1 MSEYYARFLEALAHG
16 SVRRR
21 TDLKTGSEAIYRDDI
36 LICKDS
42 DDPLSEPDL
51 SEDIRVQPHLVLFGA
66 GHIGKALYDLAVL
79 QDMKVTVLDPR
90 EDQNNV
96 QRFPKAT
103 RLVGEYDELL
113 DKDYPDIVAPYYC
126 IFTHGHRFD
135 SQCLLYALRHPSSYI
150 GMIGSKA
157 KIEHCFERVREQG
170 ISEEQLLSVHSP
182 IGLPINAVTPQE
194 IAISI
199 MAQLISVFRK
209 NKSII
214 TIDASVLAK
223 AATKP
228 GIMARI
234 VQSSGSAP
242 RSTGSMMFVTED
254 EIVGTVGG
262 GSIES
267 HTILLARQML
277 GTGEALRIE
286 HHTLTADQPLGMVC
300 GGDSTILLKRV

>member
-21 TDLKTGSEAIYRDDI
+21 TDLKTGSEAIYRDDK

-90 EDQNNV
+90 EEQNNE

-135 SQCLLYALRHPSSYI
+135 SQCLLYALRHSSSYI

-199 MAQLISVFRK
+199 MAQIISVFRK

-214 TIDASVLAK
+214 TIDASVLAR
-223 AATKP
+223 AATES

-242 RSTGSMMFVTED
+242 RSTGSMMFVTEK
-254 EIVGTVGG
+254 EIIGTVGG

-267 HTILLARQML
+267 HTILLAREML
-277 GTGEALRIE
+277 RSGEDCIIE

>member
-1 MSEYYARFLEALAHG
+1 MSEYYAKFLDALALG
-16 SVRRR
+16 SVQRR
-21 TDLKTGSEAIYRDDI
+21 TDLKSGFEAIYRDDI

-42 DDPLSEPDL
+42 DDPILEPDI
-51 SEDIRVQPHLVLFGA
+51 SEDISVQPHLVLFGA

-90 EDQNNV
+90 KDQNSEE
-96 QRFPKAT
+96 RFPKAK
-103 RLVGEYDELL
+103 RLVGEYEELL
-113 DKDYPDIVAPYYC
+113 ENDYPDIVAPYYC

-150 GMIGSKA
+150 GMIGSRA
-157 KIEHCFERVREQG
+157 KIEHCFEKVRENG
-170 ISEEQLLSVHSP
+170 ITDDLLEKVCSP

-199 MAQLISVFRK
+199 MAQIISVFRK

-214 TIDASVLAK
+214 TIDTSVLAK
-223 AATKP
+223 TAKDP

-242 RSTGSMMFVTED
+242 RSTGSMMFVTETD
-254 EIVGTVGG
+254 IVGTVGG

-267 HTILLARQML
+267 HTIRLARQML
-277 GTGEALRIE
+277 RDGESLRIE

>member
-21 TDLKTGSEAIYRDDI
+21 TDLKTGSEAIYRDDK

-90 EDQNNV
+90 EEQNNE

-135 SQCLLYALRHPSSYI
+135 SQCLLYALRHSSSYI

-199 MAQLISVFRK
+199 MAQIISVFRE

-214 TIDASVLAK
+214 TIDAAVLEK
-223 AATKP
+223 AASSS

-234 VQSSGSAP
+234 VESSGSAP

-254 EIVGTVGG
+254 DIVGTVGG
-262 GSIES
+262 GGIES
-267 HTILLARQML
+267 HTIEVARQML
-277 GTGEALRIE
+277 KSGESLRIE